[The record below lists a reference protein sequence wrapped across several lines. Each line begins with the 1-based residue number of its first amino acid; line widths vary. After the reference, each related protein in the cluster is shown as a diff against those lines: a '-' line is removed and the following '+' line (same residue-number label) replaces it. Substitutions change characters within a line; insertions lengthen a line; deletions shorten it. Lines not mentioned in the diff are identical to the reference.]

1 MLHNVTSTSRKALRS
16 KLAPSPEERKELG
29 LTSKITLTIYDNL
42 HKVMD
47 QHAADW
53 LANNR

>member
-29 LTSKITLTIYDNL
+29 ITSHMTLKIYDNL
-42 HKVMD
+42 HKVID
-47 QHAADW
+47 RHNAEW
-53 LANNR
+53 LAENC